1 MVAMDAAN
9 MRRVSAGLMIG
20 WSVWAGGCATPEGG
34 SQKTGPVAGQRWDL
48 PLSSN
53 ATLGL
58 AWIPAGTF
66 TMGSPASESRRKA
79 DEGPQTQVTLTKG
92 YWMGT
97 TLVTIGQWKAVMGV
111 GVRDQLAKEIN
122 DDTLYELGGKQQRLR
137 DFMGWSREAESTDY
151 LGNEND
157 ELPMYFVSWNDA
169 QEFCQKLTAQER
181 AAGRLPAGYV
191 YNLPTEAQWEN
202 ACRAGTTEATY
213 AGPNTAAVLD
223 GIAWYA
229 ANSAQGY
236 TGRAVR
242 NGAGPRDVAKKQPN
256 ARGLYDMLGNIWEWC
271 RDWYGPTYPGGS
283 VIDPTGPASGTERV
297 NRGGSFGSGP
307 RDERSASRAQNPP
320 PEASAYRGFRVALC
334 AN

>member
-1 MVAMDAAN
+1 MVRMGTAK
-9 MRRVSAGLMIG
+9 MRRISAGLMIS
-20 WSVWAGGCATPEGG
+20 WWVWAGGCATPEAGP
-34 SQKTGPVAGQRWDL
+34 QKTGPVAGQNGDV

-66 TMGSPASESRRKA
+66 TMGSPADEPRRKA
-79 DEGPQTQVTLTKG
+79 DERPQTQVTLTKG

-111 GVRDQLAKEIN
+111 GVRQQLGKEYN
-122 DDTLYELGGKQQRLR
+122 DNTLYELGGKQQRLR
-137 DFMGWSREAESTDY
+137 DFMGWSREVEPSAY
-151 LGNEND
+151 LGNEGDN
-157 ELPMYFVSWNDA
+157 LPMYFVSWNDA

-181 AAGRLPAGYV
+181 AAGRLPAGYA
-191 YNLPTEAQWEN
+191 YDLPTEAQWEN

-223 GIAWYA
+223 KIAWYA
-229 ANSAQGY
+229 ANSAEGY

-242 NGAGPRDVAKKQPN
+242 NGAGPRAVGEKQPN
-256 ARGLYDMLGNIWEWC
+256 AWGLYDMLGNVWEWC

-283 VIDPTGPASGTERV
+283 VTDPTGPANGTERV

-307 RDERSASRAQNPP
+307 RDERSANRAQNPP